1 MNQTI
6 KTFLLESL
14 GVPQGIIDASEQLFK
29 KILSNV
35 NRLDDIEDDFTF
47 EVTSPLTISDFRI
60 KKLVI
65 IINFV
70 ETDQVESVKY
80 YTMSFHH
87 QSKYDDD
94 SMSIVSKPY
103 DGIVKLSIGI
113 AHPENSTVEDVKK
126 YFKENATSLVT
137 SLAHELKHSFD
148 DFKDQRT
155 SVKNISKYLGIQKT
169 NFPFKPISNFLF
181 NLYFIHSIENLV
193 RPTEFAT
200 LMKLNN
206 VNKKDF
212 YNFVTSSEMYG
223 NLKNAYNF
231 SYEKMSEEL
240 KKDIPNIKSFLDR
253 LGVDVPNTD
262 DETVDELLRLLYVNL
277 VNNTISTVKELMTN
291 NFLENLFGFSGDKD
305 KFFDKLARIFSKF
318 SDREL
323 DFFKYEEKNMKH
335 VSSKMMKKISK
346 LYDLA
351 NDDKNS
357 IKDWELHQKI
367 SGKTNETIDKD
378 YKYKIR

>member
-6 KTFLLESL
+6 KTFLLEAL

-35 NRLDDIEDDFTF
+35 NRLDDIEDDFRF
-47 EVTSPLTISDFRI
+47 EVSSPLTISDFRI

-65 IINFV
+65 TLGFV
-70 ETDQVESVKY
+70 ETDQVESVRY
-80 YTMSFHH
+80 YSMAFHH

-94 SMSIVSKPY
+94 SMSIISKPY

-113 AHPENSTVEDVKK
+113 AYPENSTAEDVKK

-212 YNFVTSSEMYG
+212 YKFVTSSEMYG

-231 SYEKMSEEL
+231 SYEKMTEEL

-262 DETVDELLRLLYVNL
+262 DEIVDELLRLLYVNL

-351 NDDKNS
+351 NDDKSS

>member
-6 KTFLLESL
+6 KTFLLEAL

-35 NRLDDIEDDFTF
+35 NRLDDIDDDFMF
-47 EVTSPLTISDFRI
+47 EVSSPLTISDFRI

-65 IINFV
+65 TINFV
-70 ETDQVESVKY
+70 ETDQVESVRY
-80 YTMSFHH
+80 YTMAFHH

-113 AHPENSTVEDVKK
+113 AYPENSTVEDVKK
-126 YFKENATSLVT
+126 YFKDSSTSLVT

-223 NLKNAYNF
+223 SLRNAYNF
-231 SYEKMSEEL
+231 SYEKMAEEL
-240 KKDIPNIKSFLDR
+240 KNDIPNIKLFLDR

-262 DETVDELLRLLYVNL
+262 DEIVDELLRLLYVNL

-305 KFFDKLARIFSKF
+305 KFFDKLARVFSKF

-335 VSSKMMKKISK
+335 ISSKMMKKISK

-357 IKDWELHQKI
+357 IKDWDLHQKI

>member
-1 MNQTI
+1 M
-6 KTFLLESL
+6 
-14 GVPQGIIDASEQLFK
+14 A
-29 KILSNV
+29 
-35 NRLDDIEDDFTF
+35 
-47 EVTSPLTISDFRI
+47 
-60 KKLVI
+60 
-65 IINFV
+65 
-70 ETDQVESVKY
+70 
-80 YTMSFHH
+80 FHH

-94 SMSIVSKPY
+94 SMSIISKPY

-231 SYEKMSEEL
+231 SYEKMTEEL

-253 LGVDVPNTD
+253 LGVDVPDTD
-262 DETVDELLRLLYVNL
+262 DEIVDELLRLLYVNL

-351 NDDKNS
+351 NDDKSS

>member
-1 MNQTI
+1 MVSSILKIQ
-6 KTFLLESL
+6 LL
-14 GVPQGIIDASEQLFK
+14 
-29 KILSNV
+29 
-35 NRLDDIEDDFTF
+35 RT
-47 EVTSPLTISDFRI
+47 
-60 KKLVI
+60 
-65 IINFV
+65 
-70 ETDQVESVKY
+70 
-80 YTMSFHH
+80 
-87 QSKYDDD
+87 
-94 SMSIVSKPY
+94 
-103 DGIVKLSIGI
+103 
-113 AHPENSTVEDVKK
+113 
-126 YFKENATSLVT
+126 FKESSTSLVT

-155 SVKNISKYLGIQKT
+155 SLKNISKYLGIQKT

-223 NLKNAYNF
+223 SLRNAYNF
-231 SYEKMSEEL
+231 SYEKMTEEL
-240 KKDIPNIKSFLDR
+240 KNDIPNIKSFLDK

-262 DETVDELLRLLYVNL
+262 DEIVDELLRLLYVNL

-335 VSSKMMKKISK
+335 ISSKMMKKISK

-357 IKDWELHQKI
+357 IKDWDLHQKI